1 MTTTR
6 RVARPAPGGAIVHPV
21 RLFAARAGGG
31 FDADVGKLL
40 RFVLLSMAL
49 HALVVLIFGTATGG
63 IGGRRG
69 DTPAGPL
76 EVTLRALGAGVGSGV
91 RPVPGADVGPDSQ
104 GAGAATG
111 RRDAAAA
118 GAVRARAGRRAPR
131 AGGAG
136 PGRRSRRR
144 LLPSSAPRCP

>member
-31 FDADVGKLL
+31 FDADVAKLL

-91 RPVPGADVGPDSQ
+91 RPVPGADVDP
-104 GAGAATG
+104 A
-111 RRDAAAA
+111 
-118 GAVRARAGRRAPR
+118 ARAPAQRPAVATPQPQAPSARAPD
-131 AGGAG
+131 AHV
-136 PGRRSRRR
+136 PSRRR
-144 LLPSSAPRCP
+144 RFPRRPLPSSAPRCP